1 MQEISYK
8 VLYRKWRPKIFD
20 EVVGQKNVTDILKNQ
35 IISGRIPHA
44 LMFCG
49 VRGTGKTSCAK
60 IFAKAVNCLKN
71 NNGNPCLECENC
83 KKIENGNVIDVYE
96 IDAASNNGVEN
107 IRTIREESN
116 FVSSELKFKVYIV
129 DEFHMLSSGAFNA
142 FLRTLEEPQ
151 KNVIFILATTEFN
164 KIPKTIVSRC
174 QKFDFHRIPNN
185 IISDRLKFVS
195 EKENININSE
205 ALDLIA
211 RNSDGAM
218 RDALSILDQ
227 CSNYE
232 KIDKNKIN
240 EILGISGSEYI
251 ENLIKNIINSDLKK
265 SVEIIENLFY
275 QGKNLARECE
285 NMINF
290 FHDIIFFHSSGDFLE
305 NSLNTK
311 DSILN
316 LSKNISLEKAIL
328 CFKILEECYSQI
340 SKSSNQRAELEIA
353 IIEIFNKL
361 NNKSEI
367 KNSEINIPSGGA
379 EENMSNLIFQDK
391 NNSDK
396 PKIETTP
403 KKISIFSGDAGEG
416 TVKVA
421 PKKIDTRP
429 SYVEENTIKV
439 AAKKVGILSSSS
451 GKNITKIASKKFE
464 ENKQKK
470 EINNFLILDCWKNI
484 LEEIKNKVSN
494 SLFQMLSKSNAY
506 VKDNNLF
513 IDTNNIIFGM
523 VKKFYLEISRIVEK
537 ISGKAYKI
545 CRLESEI
552 SEIKFENLDSENSQ
566 SSKLDLLIEKADQ
579 FGVDIKIN

>member
-1 MQEISYK
+1 MQENSYK

-20 EVVGQKNVTDILKNQ
+20 EVVGQKNVTDILKSQ
-35 IISGRIPHA
+35 MISGRIPHA

-60 IFAKAVNCLKN
+60 IFAKAVNCLEN
-71 NNGNPCLECENC
+71 NNGNPCLKCQNC

-174 QKFDFHRIPNN
+174 QKFDFHRIPND
-185 IISDRLKFVS
+185 IIADRLKFVS

-211 RNSDGAM
+211 KNSDGAM

-240 EILGISGSEYI
+240 EILGLSGSQYI
-251 ENLIKNIINSDLKK
+251 ENLIENIINSNLKK
-265 SVEIIENLFY
+265 SVEIIEDLFY
-275 QGKNLARECE
+275 QGRNLARECE

-290 FHDIIFFHSSGDFLE
+290 FHDIIFFHASGEFLE

-311 DSILN
+311 DFILN
-316 LSKNISLEKAIL
+316 LSKNISLKKAIL
-328 CFKILEECYSQI
+328 CFKILEECYFQMF
-340 SKSSNQRAELEIA
+340 KSSSQRAELEIA

-361 NNKSEI
+361 NNNSEI
-367 KNSEINIPSGGA
+367 KPTKPVMDISSGGA
-379 EENMSNLIFQDK
+379 GENTSDLIFKSQK
-391 NNSDK
+391 NSNE
-396 PKIETTP
+396 PKIEIAS
-403 KKISIFSGDAGEG
+403 KKISIS
-416 TVKVA
+416 TVSA
-421 PKKIDTRP
+421 AERTAKI
-429 SYVEENTIKV
+429 K
-439 AAKKVGILSSSS
+439 
-451 GKNITKIASKKFE
+451 
-464 ENKQKK
+464 
-470 EINNFLILDCWKNI
+470 NNFRTLDCWQNI

-494 SLFQMLSKSNAY
+494 SLFQMLIKSNAY

-513 IDTNNIIFGM
+513 IDTNNITFGM
-523 VKKFYLEISRIVEK
+523 VKKFYPEVSGIVEK
-537 ISGKAYKI
+537 ILGKTYKI

-552 SEIKFENLDSENSQ
+552 SSLESLKLEFESQNFKNSNPEFKNEDSNNSDID
-566 SSKLDLLIEKADQ
+566 SLIERANQ
-579 FGVDIKIN
+579 FGIDIKIN

>member
-1 MQEISYK
+1 MQENSYK

-20 EVVGQKNVTDILKNQ
+20 EVVGQKNVTDILKSQ
-35 IISGRIPHA
+35 MISGRIPHA

-60 IFAKAVNCLKN
+60 IFAKAVNCLEN
-71 NNGNPCLECENC
+71 NDGNPCLKCQNC

-174 QKFDFHRIPNN
+174 QKFDFHRIPND
-185 IISDRLKFVS
+185 IIADRLKFVS

-211 RNSDGAM
+211 KNSDGAM

-240 EILGISGSEYI
+240 EILGLSGSQYI
-251 ENLIKNIINSDLKK
+251 ENLIENIINSDLKK
-265 SVEIIENLFY
+265 SVEMIENLFY

-290 FHDIIFFHSSGDFLE
+290 FHDIIFFHASGEFLE

-311 DSILN
+311 DFILN
-316 LSKNISLEKAIL
+316 ISKNISLKKAIL
-328 CFKILEECYSQI
+328 CFKILEECYFQM
-340 SKSSNQRAELEIA
+340 SKSSSQRAELEIA

-361 NNKSEI
+361 NNNSEI
-367 KNSEINIPSGGA
+367 KSTKPTMDIPTAPSGGSTTKIVA
-379 EENMSNLIFQDK
+379 EKVSTPSSAEDNTSKITAEKIEPLSGSAGESTTKIK
-391 NNSDK
+391 NNFR
-396 PKIETTP
+396 T
-403 KKISIFSGDAGEG
+403 
-416 TVKVA
+416 
-421 PKKIDTRP
+421 
-429 SYVEENTIKV
+429 
-439 AAKKVGILSSSS
+439 
-451 GKNITKIASKKFE
+451 
-464 ENKQKK
+464 
-470 EINNFLILDCWKNI
+470 LDCWQNI
-484 LEEIKNKVSN
+484 LEEIKDKVSN
-494 SLFQMLSKSNAY
+494 SLFQMLIKSNAY
-506 VKDNNLF
+506 VKNNNLF
-513 IDTNNIIFGM
+513 IDTNNITFGM
-523 VKKFYLEISRIVEK
+523 VKKLYPEVSGIVEK
-537 ISGKAYKI
+537 ILGKTYKI

-552 SEIKFENLDSENSQ
+552 SSLESLKLEFESQDFKNSNSEFKNEDSNNSDID
-566 SSKLDLLIEKADQ
+566 SLIERANQ
-579 FGVDIKIN
+579 FGIDIKIN

>member
-1 MQEISYK
+1 MQENSYK

-35 IISGRIPHA
+35 IISKKIPHA

-71 NNGNPCLECENC
+71 NNGNPCLKCKNC
-83 KKIENGNVIDVYE
+83 QKIENGNVMDVYE

-174 QKFDFHRIPNN
+174 QKFDFHRISNN
-185 IISDRLKFVS
+185 IISDRLKFIS

-240 EILGISGSEYI
+240 EVLGISGSEYI
-251 ENLIKNIINSDLKK
+251 ENLIENIINSDLKK

-285 NMINF
+285 NIINF
-290 FHDIIFFHSSGDFLE
+290 FHDIIFFHSSDKFLE
-305 NSLNTK
+305 NSLNNK
-311 DSILN
+311 NIILK
-316 LSKNISLEKAIL
+316 LSKNISLDKAIS

-361 NNKSEI
+361 NNKLNNKLDNKLNNKSEI
-367 KNSEINIPSGGA
+367 KTSEINIPSGGV

-391 NNSDK
+391 NNSDES
-396 PKIETTP
+396 KIE
-403 KKISIFSGDAGEG
+403 
-416 TVKVA
+416 
-421 PKKIDTRP
+421 
-429 SYVEENTIKV
+429 
-439 AAKKVGILSSSS
+439 LSP
-451 GKNITKIASKKFE
+451 KKFE
-464 ENKQKK
+464 KNNQKR
-470 EINNFLILDCWKNI
+470 EINSFLILDCWKDI

-494 SLFQMLSKSNAY
+494 SLFQMLSNSHAY
-506 VKDNNLF
+506 IKNNNLF

-523 VKKFYLEISRIVEK
+523 VKKFYSEISRIVEK

-552 SEIKFENLDSENSQ
+552 SELKFENLDSENSQ
-566 SSKLDLLIEKADQ
+566 SSKLDLLIEKANQ

>member
-1 MQEISYK
+1 MQENSYK

-20 EVVGQKNVTDILKNQ
+20 EVVGQKNVTDILKSQ
-35 IISGRIPHA
+35 MISGRIPHA

-60 IFAKAVNCLKN
+60 IFAKAVNCLEN
-71 NNGNPCLECENC
+71 NNGNPCLKCQNC

-174 QKFDFHRIPNN
+174 QKFDFHRIPND
-185 IISDRLKFVS
+185 IIADRLKFVS

-211 RNSDGAM
+211 KNSDGAM

-240 EILGISGSEYI
+240 EILGLSGSQYI
-251 ENLIKNIINSDLKK
+251 ENLIENIINSNLKK
-265 SVEIIENLFY
+265 SVEIIEDLFY
-275 QGKNLARECE
+275 QGRNLARECE

-290 FHDIIFFHSSGDFLE
+290 FHDIIFFHASGEFLE

-311 DSILN
+311 DFILN
-316 LSKNISLEKAIL
+316 LSKNISLKKAIL
-328 CFKILEECYSQI
+328 CFKILEECYFQMF
-340 SKSSNQRAELEIA
+340 KSSSQRAELEIA

-361 NNKSEI
+361 NNNSEI
-367 KNSEINIPSGGA
+367 KPTKPVMDISSGGA
-379 EENMSNLIFQDK
+379 GENTSDLIFKSQK
-391 NNSDK
+391 NSNE
-396 PKIETTP
+396 PKIEIAS
-403 KKISIFSGDAGEG
+403 KKISIS
-416 TVKVA
+416 TVSA
-421 PKKIDTRP
+421 AERTAKI
-429 SYVEENTIKV
+429 K
-439 AAKKVGILSSSS
+439 
-451 GKNITKIASKKFE
+451 
-464 ENKQKK
+464 
-470 EINNFLILDCWKNI
+470 NNFRTLDCWQNI
-484 LEEIKNKVSN
+484 LEEIKDKVSN
-494 SLFQMLSKSNAY
+494 SLFQMLIKSNAY
-506 VKDNNLF
+506 VKDSNLF
-513 IDTNNIIFGM
+513 IDTNNITFGM
-523 VKKFYLEISRIVEK
+523 VKKFYPEVSGIVEK
-537 ISGKAYKI
+537 ILGKTYKI

-552 SEIKFENLDSENSQ
+552 SNLESLKLEFESQNFKNSNPEFKNEDSNNSDID
-566 SSKLDLLIEKADQ
+566 SLIERANQ
-579 FGVDIKIN
+579 FGIDIKIN

>member
-1 MQEISYK
+1 MQENSYK

-35 IISGRIPHA
+35 IISKKIPHA

-71 NNGNPCLECENC
+71 NNGNPCLKCENC
-83 KKIENGNVIDVYE
+83 QKIENGNVIDVYE

-174 QKFDFHRIPNN
+174 QKFDFHRISNN
-185 IISDRLKFVS
+185 IISDRLKFIS

-240 EILGISGSEYI
+240 EVLGISGSEYI
-251 ENLIKNIINSDLKK
+251 ENLIENIINSDLKK

-285 NMINF
+285 NIINF
-290 FHDIIFFHSSGDFLE
+290 FHDIIFFHSSDKFLE
-305 NSLNTK
+305 NSLNNK
-311 DSILN
+311 NIILK
-316 LSKNISLEKAIL
+316 LSKNISLDKAIS

-361 NNKSEI
+361 NNKLNNKLDNKLNNKSEI
-367 KNSEINIPSGGA
+367 KTSEINIPSGGV

-391 NNSDK
+391 NNSDES
-396 PKIETTP
+396 KIE
-403 KKISIFSGDAGEG
+403 
-416 TVKVA
+416 
-421 PKKIDTRP
+421 
-429 SYVEENTIKV
+429 
-439 AAKKVGILSSSS
+439 LSP
-451 GKNITKIASKKFE
+451 KKFE
-464 ENKQKK
+464 KNNQKR
-470 EINNFLILDCWKNI
+470 EINNFLILNCWKDI

-494 SLFQMLSKSNAY
+494 SLFQMLINSNACI
-506 VKDNNLF
+506 KNNNLF

-523 VKKFYLEISRIVEK
+523 VKKFYSEISRIVEK

-552 SEIKFENLDSENSQ
+552 SELKFENLDSENSQ
-566 SSKLDLLIEKADQ
+566 SSKLDLLIEKANQ

>member
-1 MQEISYK
+1 MQEDSYK

-35 IISGRIPHA
+35 IISKKIPHA

-83 KKIENGNVIDVYE
+83 RKIENGNVIDVYE

-174 QKFDFHRIPNN
+174 QKFDFHRISNN
-185 IISDRLKFVS
+185 IISDRLKFIS

-205 ALDLIA
+205 AIDLIA

-240 EILGISGSEYI
+240 EVLGISGSEYI
-251 ENLIKNIINSDLKK
+251 ENLIENIVNSDLKK

-285 NMINF
+285 NIINF
-290 FHDIIFFHSSGDFLE
+290 FHDIIFFHSSDKFLA
-305 NSLNTK
+305 NSLNNK
-311 DSILN
+311 NIILK
-316 LSKNISLEKAIL
+316 LSKNISLDKAIS
-328 CFKILEECYSQI
+328 CFRILEECYSQM
-340 SKSSNQRAELEIA
+340 SKSINQRAEFEIA
-353 IIEIFNKL
+353 IIEVFNKL

-367 KNSEINIPSGGA
+367 K
-379 EENMSNLIFQDK
+379 D
-391 NNSDK
+391 
-396 PKIETTP
+396 
-403 KKISIFSGDAGEG
+403 
-416 TVKVA
+416 
-421 PKKIDTRP
+421 
-429 SYVEENTIKV
+429 
-439 AAKKVGILSSSS
+439 ILSSSAGENKS
-451 GKNITKIASKKFE
+451 DLIFQSQNKSNKPNIKIAPRKLE

-470 EINNFLILDCWKNI
+470 EINNFVILNCWKNV
-484 LEEIKNKVSN
+484 LEEIKSQVSN
-494 SLFQMLSKSNAY
+494 SLFQMLSNSNAY
-506 VKDNNLF
+506 VKNNNLF

-523 VKKFYLEISRIVEK
+523 VKKFYSEISRIVEK

-552 SEIKFENLDSENSQ
+552 SEVESENLDSGNS
-566 SSKLDLLIEKADQ
+566 KIDLLIEKANQ
-579 FGVDIKIN
+579 FGVNIKIN

>member
-1 MQEISYK
+1 MQENSYK

-20 EVVGQKNVTDILKNQ
+20 EVVGQKNVTDILKSQ

-60 IFAKAVNCLKN
+60 IFAKAVNCLEN
-71 NNGNPCLECENC
+71 NDGNPCLKCQNC

-174 QKFDFHRIPNN
+174 QKFDFHRIPND
-185 IISDRLKFVS
+185 IIADRLKFVS

-211 RNSDGAM
+211 KNSDGAM

-240 EILGISGSEYI
+240 EILGLSGSQYI
-251 ENLIKNIINSDLKK
+251 ENLIENIINSNLKK
-265 SVEIIENLFY
+265 SVEIIEDLFY
-275 QGKNLARECE
+275 QGRNLARECE

-290 FHDIIFFHSSGDFLE
+290 FHDIIFFHASGEFLE

-328 CFKILEECYSQI
+328 CFKILEECYFQMF
-340 SKSSNQRAELEIA
+340 KSSSQRAELEIA

-361 NNKSEI
+361 NNNSEI
-367 KNSEINIPSGGA
+367 KPTKPVIDISSGGA
-379 EENMSNLIFQDK
+379 GESTSDLIFKSQK
-391 NNSDK
+391 NSNE
-396 PKIETTP
+396 PKIEIAS
-403 KKISIFSGDAGEG
+403 KKISIS
-416 TVKVA
+416 TV
-421 PKKIDTRP
+421 
-429 SYVEENTIKV
+429 S
-439 AAKKVGILSSSS
+439 AAEST
-451 GKNITKIASKKFE
+451 TKIK
-464 ENKQKK
+464 
-470 EINNFLILDCWKNI
+470 NNFRTLDCWQNI

-494 SLFQMLSKSNAY
+494 SLFQMLIKSNAY

-513 IDTNNIIFGM
+513 IDTNNITFGM
-523 VKKFYLEISRIVEK
+523 VKKFYPEVSGIVEK
-537 ISGKAYKI
+537 ILGKTYKI

-552 SEIKFENLDSENSQ
+552 SSLESLKLEFESQDFKNSNSEFKNEDSNNSDID
-566 SSKLDLLIEKADQ
+566 SLIERANQ
-579 FGVDIKIN
+579 FGIDIKIN